1 MLPFLRSPGLV
12 ALSALLLCACGQTAV
27 PKENPFPDASSST
40 TTSASTGGGGGEGG
54 AGGEGG
60 GGATTSSAGGSGGG
74 STTGSGG
81 GGAGGGACVGSDATI
96 VQQGVGASPAVLLK
110 GTVVTPD
117 QVFAGEV
124 LLTGDTITCV
134 APTCAAPAGA
144 SIVDTKGIIFPGLI
158 DAHNHILF
166 DIFDEDD
173 WAPTQSYTNHNQW
186 TNDARYK
193 AMVDAKQD
201 LNGESASPYYGCEM
215 DKYGELKGLIAG
227 TTSILGA
234 AIPTNKACYGTL
246 ARTIDQK
253 ANGFSADKIQ
263 TAVAVPSDGDSVC
276 SNIGTDKTDA
286 WVVHVSE
293 GIDQSALNEF
303 GKVGS
308 CTTQPGCLYAPE
320 TTVVHGLALGEAELS
335 IMADKGMNLV
345 WSPRSNSF
353 LYSGG
358 QITEQATAKIPLA
371 RDKGI
376 NVALGPDWSLGG
388 SQNLLD
394 ELRFAEQVNQTLWDG
409 AIPHAELVKMVTIN
423 AAKALGLQGTLGSI
437 TVGKKADLMVI
448 GGDAAK
454 PYDALLAASPGDVRL
469 VMVGGVVLYGD
480 AQLQAL
486 GPAAP
491 GCEALDICGRCKFV
505 CVAAEGGLPE
515 DHLGQTYAE
524 IVTTLG
530 EALDVYDAK
539 NLTQWKFAPLAPL
552 VKCP

>member
-1 MLPFLRSPGLV
+1 MLAVSRAPGLV
-12 ALSALLLCACGQTAV
+12 ALTALLLSGCGQSGT
-27 PKENPFPDASSST
+27 PRENPFPST
-40 TTSASTGGGGGEGG
+40 TSTTSTSGTSGGGGEGG
-54 AGGEGG
+54 SGGSGE
-60 GGATTSSAGGSGGG
+60 GGSGGG
-74 STTGSGG
+74 TTSTTSTTSTTGSG
-81 GGAGGGACVGSDATI
+81 GGAGGGACAASDASI
-96 VQQGVGASPAVLLK
+96 VEQGASPSTAVLLK

-117 QVFAGEV
+117 QVFVGEV
-124 LLTGDTITCV
+124 LVTGDTLTCV
-134 APTCAAPAGA
+134 AASCPAPPGAA
-144 SIVDTKGIIFPGLI
+144 IVDTKGIIFPGLI

-166 DIFDEDD
+166 DIFNEDD
-173 WAPTQSYTNHNQW
+173 WAPTQTYTNHNQW

-201 LNGESASPYYGCEM
+201 LNGESNNSPYFGCEM
-215 DKYGELKGLIAG
+215 NKYGELKGLIAG

-246 ARTIDQK
+246 SRTIDQK
-253 ANGFSADKIQ
+253 ANGLPEDKIQ

-276 SNIGTDKTDA
+276 ANITTNKTDA
-286 WVVHVSE
+286 WVAHVAE

-320 TTVVHGLALGEAELS
+320 TTIIHGLALGEAELT
-335 IMADKGMNLV
+335 IMADNGMNLV

-358 QITEQATAKIPLA
+358 VITEQATAKIPLA
-371 RDKGI
+371 REKGI

-394 ELRFAEQVNQTLWDG
+394 ELRFAEEVNQTLWSG
-409 AIPHAELVKMVTIN
+409 EISPAELVKMVTIN
-423 AAKALGLQGTLGSI
+423 AAKALGLSTVLGSL
-437 TVGKKADLMVI
+437 TVGKKADVMVI
-448 GGDAAK
+448 GGDLSK
-454 PYDALLAASPGDVRL
+454 PYEALLAATPADVRL

-480 AQLQAL
+480 AQLEAL
-486 GPAAP
+486 GPATP
-491 GCEALDICGRCKFV
+491 GCEKLDVCCRSKFV

-515 DHLGQTYAE
+515 DHLGQTYTE
-524 IVTTLG
+524 IVSRLSD
-530 EALDVYDAK
+530 ALTDYDAK
-539 NLTQWKFAPLAPL
+539 NATQWKFAPLAPL